1 MCHEVAPWGDYKRY
15 RTTGRGIGLEDA
27 HLSLETLAKW
37 LSGTLE
43 HDETLR
49 LVIPHFLA
57 RCPVCRE
64 RHEEILR
71 IQKEVGHWDPEISVT
86 EGRQA
91 PELWS
96 RLAERPYA
104 EQLREVE
111 EDEDLHAWGLCQLLL
126 QKSREA
132 TFSDP
137 AQAVELANLALRVVR
152 HLGKAYDP
160 NWVMELRARCFAYLG
175 NARRVLGELRSAE
188 DAFVKAEACLIR
200 STSGNVEVWA
210 EILDL
215 KSSLRRAQRRLS
227 EALSLADE
235 ALLTYRD
242 IGDRHGIGK
251 SLLKKAKI
259 LEESGDL
266 AEAIDLLHQSTVE
279 IDSAREPQLFTY
291 GRFNLLIS
299 LILAERY
306 EEAERL
312 LPDVKGLL
320 HNTAQPLDL
329 VRLRWAEGNID
340 LGLGRLGPA
349 EAAFREVQREFLE
362 RQMGYDAALVSLDLA
377 RLFAQEGCVE
387 DLKRLAAELMPIF
400 QSRDVNREAI
410 VTLLMFQ
417 RACEEERLTVDLVRQ
432 FSTYL
437 RRERRGNGG

>member
-1 MCHEVAPWGDYKRY
+1 
-15 RTTGRGIGLEDA
+15 LEDA

-43 HDETLR
+43 HDEMLR

-57 RCPVCRE
+57 HCPVCRE
-64 RHEEILR
+64 RHEEIVR
-71 IQKEVGHWDPEISVT
+71 IQQEVGHWDPEISVF

-91 PELWS
+91 PELWA

-137 AQAVELANLALRVVR
+137 TRGVELANLALRVVR
-152 HLGKAYDP
+152 HLSKAYDP

-188 DAFVKAEACLIR
+188 DAFVKAEACLTR

-215 KSSLRRAQRRLS
+215 KSSLRRAQRRLD

-235 ALLTYRD
+235 ALSTYRD
-242 IGDRHGIGK
+242 LGDGHGIGK
-251 SLLKKAKI
+251 ALLKQAKI
-259 LEESGDL
+259 LEEMDDL
-266 AEAIDLLHQSTVE
+266 SRAINLLKEAVDE
-279 IDSAREPQLFTY
+279 IDRTKYPRLFFYARY
-291 GRFNLLIS
+291 NLLGC
-299 LILAERY
+299 LVLAGLFGD
-306 EEAERL
+306 AEQL
-312 LPDVKGLL
+312 LPEVKGLFGES
-320 HNTAQPLDL
+320 AQPLDL
-329 VRLRWAEGNID
+329 VRLRWVEGNID

-362 RQMGYDAALVSLDLA
+362 RQMGFDAALVSLDLA
-377 RLFAQEGCVE
+377 RLYAQEGCTE

-400 QSRDVNREAI
+400 QSRDVSREAI
-410 VTLLMFQ
+410 LALLMFQ

-432 FSTYL
+432 FSAHL
-437 RRERRGNGG
+437 RRERREYGS